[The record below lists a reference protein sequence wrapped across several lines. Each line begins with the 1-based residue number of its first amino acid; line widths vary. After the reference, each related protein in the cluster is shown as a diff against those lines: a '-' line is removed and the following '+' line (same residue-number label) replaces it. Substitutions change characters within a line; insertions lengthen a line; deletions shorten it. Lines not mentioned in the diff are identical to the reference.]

1 MEGIEISKG
10 HFRHVTTG
18 GTFMK
23 ATRMVIAGLVL
34 CILASAPVYAGIEWT
49 LEKKIQLDRAPVDV
63 ATTLD
68 GRTIFVLT
76 PGEILLY
83 TASNGEIIKT
93 IPIEEGFDRLT
104 LSPQGNTLIVTNS
117 KEQTLK
123 IIRIEQVYEIN
134 TSGLPHKGP
143 ENAPVTIVVFSDYQ
157 CPYCAKTATVVEQ
170 VIETNPEKVK
180 LVFKNYPLAMHK
192 SAKIAAIAALAA
204 NDQGK
209 FWEFH
214 KALFENAKDLNE
226 DKIKEIAQQLGL
238 DTEKFDKDLKDPA
251 IEKTIAADVQE
262 GRKIGVQGTPTVFVN
277 GRLAKSRT
285 VDGLQDMI
293 DSDLNER
300 ETASASKTQNP

>member
-1 MEGIEISKG
+1 MRI
-10 HFRHVTTG
+10 
-18 GTFMK
+18 
-23 ATRMVIAGLVL
+23 TRIIIASFILIV
-34 CILASAPVYAGIEWT
+34 LASPVYAGIEWT

-68 GRTIFVLT
+68 GQTIFVLT
-76 PGEILLY
+76 SGEIMVY
-83 TASNGEIIKT
+83 SASNGEKIKT
-93 IPIEEGFDRLT
+93 IPIEPGFDRLT

-117 KEQTLK
+117 AEQTLK

-134 TSGLPHKGP
+134 TSGLPYKGP

-157 CPYCAKTATVVEQ
+157 CPYCAKTASVVEQ
-170 VIETNPEKVK
+170 VVENNPEKVK

-214 KALFENAKDLNE
+214 KKLFENAKDLSDE
-226 DKIKEIAQQLGL
+226 KITEIAQQLGL
-238 DTEKFDKDLKDPA
+238 DTEKFEKDLKNPA
-251 IEKTIAADVQE
+251 IEQLISADIQE
-262 GRKIGVQGTPTVFVN
+262 GRKIGVRGTPSVFVN

-285 VDGLQDMI
+285 LDGLQDMI
-293 DSDLNER
+293 DADLNER